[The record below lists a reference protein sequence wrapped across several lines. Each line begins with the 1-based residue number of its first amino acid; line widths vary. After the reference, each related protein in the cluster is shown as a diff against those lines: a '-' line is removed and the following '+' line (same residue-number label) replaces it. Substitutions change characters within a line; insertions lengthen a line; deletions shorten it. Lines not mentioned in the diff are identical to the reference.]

1 MLLLA
6 DSHLLGPRRRHW
18 LDVIWSD
25 WGIQKALAVALLVHA
40 PDVVVLNGDVFDE
53 GNIASDEE
61 FTAACARFRRIFA
74 LAATP
79 SLVAPR
85 QGSSSSS
92 ASFSSSSSS
101 SCRGARGPLLLVGSG
116 NHDVGL
122 GSGNSARRVRRFEE
136 EVVGVAGTE
145 VECVCNASLVFL
157 NAQVLHPASNA
168 ELRAAETARIAS
180 SEVRR

>member
-25 WGIQKALAVALLVHA
+25 WGIQKALSVALLVHA

-92 ASFSSSSSS
+92 SSSSS

-122 GSGNSARRVRRFEE
+122 GSGNSARRVRRFEK
-136 EVVGVAGTE
+136 EVAGVAGTE

>member
-1 MLLLA
+1 
-6 DSHLLGPRRRHW
+6 
-18 LDVIWSD
+18 
-25 WGIQKALAVALLVHA
+25 LAVALLVHA

-85 QGSSSSS
+85 QESSSSS